1 MSSDIEIAQKAT
13 MQRITQVAAKLGI
26 AEEHLEPYG
35 HYKSKLSMAFIDS
48 LQDRPDGKLILV
60 TAMSPTPAGEG
71 KTTTTVGL
79 GDALNHIGKKAMICL
94 REPSLGPV
102 FGVKGGA
109 AGGGY
114 AQVVPMEDINLH
126 FTGDFNAIA
135 LANNLLSALI
145 DNHISH
151 GNELGI
157 DIRRITWKRVMD
169 MNDRALRDITVGLGG
184 PGNGFPREDGFDIVV
199 ASEVM
204 AIFCLS
210 RSVKELKERLG
221 NIVFGYTRD
230 GKPLRARDLKAHG
243 AMTVLLKDQLA
254 PNLVQTLENNPAFI
268 HGGPFAN
275 IAHGCNTVIATKT
288 ALKLVDYVVTE
299 AGFGADLGA
308 EKFLDIKCR
317 KAGIMPNAAVIVAT
331 VRALKHHGGV
341 GKDDLNKE
349 NLPALE
355 KGLANLER
363 HVKNVKDVYGI
374 PCVVSINRFTADT
387 DAEMAL
393 LSDRIG
399 KLGAKVVVATH
410 WADGGKGAAEVA
422 RIVVELCDQ
431 PSKPT
436 FVYDDAD
443 TLWDKVKKIATKV
456 YGASDV
462 TADTKV
468 RNRIKELQEAGYG
481 HYPVCVAKT
490 QSSFSTDAS
499 LRGAP
504 SGHVVNV
511 REVRL
516 AAGAEFIVMVCGDIM
531 TMPGLPKVPS
541 AEKIDITDD
550 GKVVGLF

>member
-1 MSSDIEIAQKAT
+1 M
-13 MQRITQVAAKLGI
+13 
-26 AEEHLEPYG
+26 
-35 HYKSKLSMAFIDS
+35 
-48 LQDRPDGKLILV
+48 PD
-60 TAMSPTPAGEG
+60 
-71 KTTTTVGL
+71 
-79 GDALNHIGKKAMICL
+79 
-94 REPSLGPV
+94 
-102 FGVKGGA
+102 
-109 AGGGY
+109 
-114 AQVVPMEDINLH
+114 
-126 FTGDFNAIA
+126 
-135 LANNLLSALI
+135 
-145 DNHISH
+145 
-151 GNELGI
+151 
-157 DIRRITWKRVMD
+157 
-169 MNDRALRDITVGLGG
+169 
-184 PGNGFPREDGFDIVV
+184 
-199 ASEVM
+199 
-204 AIFCLS
+204 
-210 RSVKELKERLG
+210 
-221 NIVFGYTRD
+221 
-230 GKPLRARDLKAHG
+230 
-243 AMTVLLKDQLA
+243 
-254 PNLVQTLENNPAFI
+254 
-268 HGGPFAN
+268 
-275 IAHGCNTVIATKT
+275 
-288 ALKLVDYVVTE
+288 
-299 AGFGADLGA
+299 
-308 EKFLDIKCR
+308 
-317 KAGIMPNAAVIVAT
+317 AAVIVAT

-341 GKDDLNKE
+341 GKEDLNKE

-410 WADGGKGAAEVA
+410 WADGGKGAAELA
-422 RIVVELCDQ
+422 KIVVDLCDQ
-431 PSKPT
+431 PSQPT

-443 TLWDKVKKIATKV
+443 TLWEKVNKIATRV